1 MKRRIFLMVLLPLFF
16 FVAACQLT
24 VTTTLTTTST
34 STQTTDASTTT
45 SSETTTS
52 PSTSTETTTTTPT
65 TTTTTTTT
73 TTESTTTTTTPR
85 VQTIE
90 ILTLNDIHG
99 FSYID
104 STNFENGMSIW
115 AKMAKYVDNQRA
127 LGKNIVTIANG
138 DMLQGSAL
146 SNYYYGLPII
156 ESLNAMQFDAFVLG
170 NHEFDWGID
179 KIANYKDGNP
189 ENGEADYPFLAA
201 NIVDKVTLEPMPWTV
216 PYVIQEMAGVKV
228 AILGL
233 IGDVYTSIA
242 PSRVADYVFLDVVDQ
257 ASYWTHHLRTVEQVD
272 IVIVSIHGYTSYDNS
287 EIASFQGDYRVDAIV
302 NGHTHSNLSQTISRT
317 GAPLPYVQTSAS
329 AQNLMG
335 KIVLQYDTVDK
346 VVTSAGASLL
356 NYLSFGN
363 VESAEVRQILDV
375 FSDDEVFQAFI
386 QEELTTLSA
395 YAGTST
401 LAVWGASVIRDYMGV
416 DVGVLNSGG
425 FRKAIPAGTLT
436 MGFLVEVY
444 PFDNYIKTVEM
455 TGAMLIYLK
464 NSSSLI
470 FDDRFDVNAIDPQ
483 ATYTVA
489 AVDYVFDQDRYNF
502 LQGENIVQTTILM
515 RELLVNDLRN
525 SEGSFDPQNGTSFP
539 G

>member
-1 MKRRIFLMVLLPLFF
+1 V
-16 FVAACQLT
+16 
-24 VTTTLTTTST
+24 
-34 STQTTDASTTT
+34 
-45 SSETTTS
+45 
-52 PSTSTETTTTTPT
+52 ETTTTAN
-65 TTTTTTTT
+65 
-73 TTESTTTTTTPR
+73 R
-85 VQTIE
+85 FQTIE
-90 ILTLNDIHG
+90 ILTLNDVHG
-99 FSYID
+99 LSYID
-104 STNFENGMSIW
+104 STNFANGMSIW
-115 AKMAKYVDNQRA
+115 SKMGKYVENQRA

-179 KIANYKDGNP
+179 KIANYKDGNE
-189 ENGEADYPFLAA
+189 ENGEAVYPFLAA

-216 PYVIQEMAGVKV
+216 PYVIKEMNGVKV

-257 ASYWTHHLRTVEQVD
+257 ASYWTHRLRTVEQVD
-272 IVIVSIHGYTSYDNS
+272 IVIVSIHGYNSSENS

-302 NGHTHSNLSQTISRT
+302 NGHTHSNFSQTISRT

-329 AQNLMG
+329 SQNLMG
-335 KIVLQYDTVDK
+335 KIVLQYDTVEK

-356 NYLSFGN
+356 SSLSFGN

-375 FSDDEVFQAFI
+375 FSGDSVFQAFI
-386 QEELTTLSA
+386 QEELTNVTA

-425 FRKAIPAGTLT
+425 FRKALPAGPLT

-455 TGAMLIYLK
+455 TGAMLIQLK

-470 FDDRFDVNAIDPQ
+470 FDDRFDVNSIDPQ

-502 LQGENIVQTTILM
+502 LQGENIVQTSILM
-515 RELLVNDLRN
+515 RDLLVNDLRN
-525 SEGSFDPQNGTSFP
+525 SQGSFDPQNGTSFP
-539 G
+539 S

>member
-539 G
+539 S

>member
-1 MKRRIFLMVLLPLFF
+1 MKRRLTWILITILTMFL
-16 FVAACQLT
+16 AACQVT
-24 VTTTLTTTST
+24 VSTTTATSTVSTSTTTTSV
-34 STQTTDASTTT
+34 STTPT
-45 SSETTTS
+45 
-52 PSTSTETTTTTPT
+52 TETTTTTTTSTATTASSATTSTTTSQPSET
-65 TTTTTTTT
+65 TTTA
-73 TTESTTTTTTPR
+73 ER
-85 VQTIE
+85 FKTIE
-90 ILTLNDIHG
+90 ILTLNDVHG

-104 STNFENGMSIW
+104 STNFAMGMSIW
-115 AKMAKYVDNQRA
+115 AKMAQYIDNQRA
-127 LGKNIVTIANG
+127 LGKNILTIANG

-189 ENGEADYPFLAA
+189 DNGEADYPFLAA

-216 PYVIQEMAGVKV
+216 PYVIKDYDGVKV
-228 AILGL
+228 AVLGL

-242 PSRVADYVFLDVVDQ
+242 PSRVADYVFLDVVEQ
-257 ASYWTHHLRTVEQVD
+257 ASIWTHHLRTVEHAD
-272 IVIVSIHGYTSYDNS
+272 IVVVSIHGYNSSDNS
-287 EIASFQGDYRVDAIV
+287 EIASFRGDYLVDAIV

-329 AQNLMG
+329 GTNLMG
-335 KIVLQYDTVDK
+335 KITLQFDTLTRT
-346 VVTSAGASLL
+346 VTGAGATLL
-356 NYLSFGN
+356 GSVSFGG
-363 VESAEVRQILDV
+363 VESPAVKQILNV
-375 FSDDEVFQAFI
+375 FSSDEVFLSFI
-386 QEELTTLSA
+386 NEQLTVVERYSS
-395 YAGTST
+395 TST

-425 FRKAIPAGTLT
+425 FRKALPAGVLT

-455 TGAMLIYLK
+455 TGAMLIQLK

-470 FDDRFDVNAIDPQ
+470 FDDRFDVNAIDPM

-502 LQGENIVQTTILM
+502 LQGDNIVQTTILM
-515 RELLVNDLRN
+515 RDLLVNDLFN
-525 SEGSFDPQNGTSFP
+525 SQGSFDPLNGTSFP
-539 G
+539 S